1 MHAAELLNTL
11 LKTAAAPVLPAFL
24 PRRIRF
30 GLDGNRHPGWIQAT
44 DPKAGSAPEHPS
56 LQVIKT

>member
-1 MHAAELLNTL
+1 MHAAKLLNTL

-44 DPKAGSAPEHPS
+44 DPK
-56 LQVIKT
+56 

>member
-1 MHAAELLNTL
+1 MHAAKLLNTL

-30 GLDGNRHPGWIQAT
+30 GLDGNCHPGWIQAT
-44 DPKAGSAPEHPS
+44 DPKGCSAPEHPS
-56 LQVIKT
+56 LPI